1 MAALTATEQRDVVRW
16 LLAQAPTLGQ
26 TYTKP
31 DLLAAVVSTD
41 TWITGNKG
49 ATSTNTGFNT
59 TLAAPFSSA
68 TAQQKTLL
76 FCGVAL
82 KQAGVI

>member
-1 MAALTATEQRDVVRW
+1 MALTAVEQRDVVRW
-16 LLAQAPTLGQ
+16 LLAQQPALGQ

-31 DLLAAVVSTD
+31 DLIAAVVSTD
-41 TWITGNKG
+41 AWITSNKG

-59 TLAAPFSSA
+59 TLAAPFSAA
-68 TAQQKTLL
+68 TAAQKTLL
-76 FCGVAL
+76 FCAVAL